1 MLDNDISTVGARP
14 HNVTFSRESSAME
27 NKKSYIRP
35 EIRTENITVGV
46 YGDYGAASGDG
57 DDSGWSPIHILN
69 PLFHWCCS

>member
-1 MLDNDISTVGARP
+1 
-14 HNVTFSRESSAME
+14 ME

-46 YGDYGAASGDG
+46 YGDYAAAGGGDG
-57 DDSGWSPIHILN
+57 DDGGWNPIHIFN

>member
-1 MLDNDISTVGARP
+1 MD
-14 HNVTFSRESSAME
+14 

-46 YGDYGAASGDG
+46 YGEYGVDGGGAGGGGGDG
-57 DDSGWSPIHILN
+57 GWTPIHIFN